1 MKKAIL
7 ILFLLGI
14 SFPNYSQM
22 FQKITNQPLVTE
34 QGFGSGCA
42 WGDYNNDGKLD
53 MIVTSYNDFGAT
65 TYPLLYKNMG
75 NGNFQIASD
84 NTIMTNSL
92 NQTLACAWGDY
103 NYDGRMDLYIAT
115 GLNQPDLLYKNMGGG
130 NFTRITN
137 CVPLVN
143 GHSGGVNWT
152 DYNKDGYLDILSV
165 QHGTNLLYKG
175 LPNGDFQQVTTGPI
189 VTDNGLHRRAVWG
202 DYNNDKY
209 PDLFVANGDF
219 QNDNLY
225 LNNKNG
231 TFTKITTG
239 PVVTSGGYG
248 SGCAWGD
255 YNNDGWLDLF
265 VANSG
270 KNFLYKNNQNG
281 TFTKITSGAIAN
293 DEDNSFG
300 CNWGDYDNDGDL
312 DMFVANNYGQK
323 NALYRND
330 GNDNFTRMN
339 GEAVSTDN
347 SSSVGSVWGDYNNDK
362 YPDLFVA
369 NGDFQNDNL
378 YLNNKNGTFTKIT
391 TGPVVT
397 SGGYGS
403 GCAWGDYNNDGWLD
417 LFVANSGKNF
427 LYKNNQNGTFTKITS
442 GAIANDEDNSF
453 GCNWGDYDND
463 GDLDMFVANNY
474 GQKNALYRNDGND
487 NFTRM
492 NGEAVSTDNSSSVGS
507 AWGDYNNDG
516 KLDLFVVNQGNGSQG
531 ENDFLFKNTGAS
543 NWYLMLKFWG
553 GGIGTKVKIRIGNYV
568 AIREVS
574 GGNGCSSQD
583 MPWIHFGLGFLA
595 DNPVSAADSV
605 IVDWHDGT
613 TEILTNVSLNQEL
626 DFFGVVPV
634 QQISS
639 EVPTVYS
646 LEQNYPNPFN
656 PVTNINYSIVTGG
669 EVKVTLFDISGKE
682 VDVLV
687 NGVQSPGK
695 YSISY
700 NASRLPSGVYFY
712 RIQAEGFTDT
722 KKMILVK

>member
-14 SFPNYSQM
+14 SFPTYSQM
-22 FQKITNQPLVTE
+22 FQKVTNQPLVTE

-75 NGNFQIASD
+75 NGSFQLASD

-347 SSSVGSVWGDYNNDK
+347 SSSVGS
-362 YPDLFVA
+362 
-369 NGDFQNDNL
+369 
-378 YLNNKNGTFTKIT
+378 
-391 TGPVVT
+391 
-397 SGGYGS
+397 
-403 GCAWGDYNNDGWLD
+403 
-417 LFVANSGKNF
+417 
-427 LYKNNQNGTFTKITS
+427 
-442 GAIANDEDNSF
+442 
-453 GCNWGDYDND
+453 
-463 GDLDMFVANNY
+463 
-474 GQKNALYRNDGND
+474 
-487 NFTRM
+487 
-492 NGEAVSTDNSSSVGS
+492 

-553 GGIGTKVKIRIGNYV
+553 GGIGTRVKIRIGSYV

-613 TEILTNVSLNQEL
+613 TEIMTNVPLNQEI

-669 EVKVTLFDISGKE
+669 EVKVSLFDISGKE
-682 VDVLV
+682 VDILV
-687 NGVQSPGK
+687 NGLQSPGK

-712 RIQAEGFTDT
+712 RIQTENFTDT

>member
-22 FQKITNQPLVTE
+22 FQKITNQPLVNE

-75 NGNFQIASD
+75 NGNFQLASD

-152 DYNKDGYLDILSV
+152 VYNKDGYLDILSV

-189 VTDNGLHRRAVWG
+189 VTDNGLHRRA
-202 DYNNDKY
+202 
-209 PDLFVANGDF
+209 
-219 QNDNLY
+219 
-225 LNNKNG
+225 
-231 TFTKITTG
+231 
-239 PVVTSGGYG
+239 
-248 SGCAWGD
+248 
-255 YNNDGWLDLF
+255 
-265 VANSG
+265 
-270 KNFLYKNNQNG
+270 
-281 TFTKITSGAIAN
+281 
-293 DEDNSFG
+293 
-300 CNWGDYDNDGDL
+300 
-312 DMFVANNYGQK
+312 
-323 NALYRND
+323 
-330 GNDNFTRMN
+330 
-339 GEAVSTDN
+339 
-347 SSSVGSVWGDYNNDK
+347 VWGDYNNDK

-553 GGIGTKVKIRIGNYV
+553 GGIGTRVKIRIGNYV

>member
-1 MKKAIL
+1 MI
-7 ILFLLGI
+7 GI
-14 SFPNYSQM
+14 TLTSFSQM

-34 QGFGSGCA
+34 QGYGSGCA

-75 NGNFQIASD
+75 NGNFQLASD

-130 NFTRITN
+130 NFIRITN

-219 QNDNLY
+219 QNDDLY

-239 PVVTSGGYG
+239 SVVTSGGYG

-270 KNFLYKNNQNG
+270 KNFLYKNNKNG

-339 GEAVSTDN
+339 S
-347 SSSVGSVWGDYNNDK
+347 
-362 YPDLFVA
+362 
-369 NGDFQNDNL
+369 
-378 YLNNKNGTFTKIT
+378 
-391 TGPVVT
+391 
-397 SGGYGS
+397 
-403 GCAWGDYNNDGWLD
+403 
-417 LFVANSGKNF
+417 
-427 LYKNNQNGTFTKITS
+427 
-442 GAIANDEDNSF
+442 
-453 GCNWGDYDND
+453 
-463 GDLDMFVANNY
+463 
-474 GQKNALYRNDGND
+474 
-487 NFTRM
+487 
-492 NGEAVSTDNSSSVGS
+492 EAVSTDNSSSVGS

-553 GGIGTKVKIRIGNYV
+553 GGIGTRVKIRIGSYI

-583 MPWIHFGLGFLA
+583 MPWVHFGLGFLA
-595 DNPVSAADSV
+595 DNPVIAADSV

-613 TEILTNVSLNQEL
+613 TEIMTNVPLNQEI

-639 EVPTVYS
+639 EVPAVYS

-695 YSISY
+695 YTISY

-712 RIQAEGFTDT
+712 RIQADGFTDT

>member
-1 MKKAIL
+1 MKKIIPLLFIL
-7 ILFLLGI
+7 CFL
-14 SFPNYSQM
+14 SASYSQM
-22 FQKITNQPLVTE
+22 FQKISNQPLVTE

-75 NGNFQIASD
+75 NGNFQLAGD

-92 NQTLACAWGDY
+92 YQTLACAWGDY

-175 LPNGDFQQVTTGPI
+175 LPNGDYQQVTTGPI

-270 KNFLYKNNQNG
+270 MNFLYKNNQNG

-339 GEAVSTDN
+339 S
-347 SSSVGSVWGDYNNDK
+347 
-362 YPDLFVA
+362 
-369 NGDFQNDNL
+369 
-378 YLNNKNGTFTKIT
+378 
-391 TGPVVT
+391 
-397 SGGYGS
+397 
-403 GCAWGDYNNDGWLD
+403 
-417 LFVANSGKNF
+417 
-427 LYKNNQNGTFTKITS
+427 
-442 GAIANDEDNSF
+442 
-453 GCNWGDYDND
+453 
-463 GDLDMFVANNY
+463 
-474 GQKNALYRNDGND
+474 
-487 NFTRM
+487 
-492 NGEAVSTDNSSSVGS
+492 EAVSTDNSSSVGS

-516 KLDLFVVNQGNGSQG
+516 KLDLFVVNQGSGPQS
-531 ENDFLFKNTGAS
+531 ENDYLFKNTGAS

-553 GGIGTKVKIRIGNYV
+553 GGIGTRVKIRIGSYV

-613 TEILTNVSLNQEL
+613 TEILTNVPLNQEL

-669 EVKVTLFDISGKE
+669 EVRVTLFDISGKE

-687 NGVQSPGK
+687 DGIQSPGK

-712 RIQAEGFTDT
+712 RIQTDGFADT

>member
-1 MKKAIL
+1 
-7 ILFLLGI
+7 
-14 SFPNYSQM
+14 
-22 FQKITNQPLVTE
+22 
-34 QGFGSGCA
+34 
-42 WGDYNNDGKLD
+42 
-53 MIVTSYNDFGAT
+53 
-65 TYPLLYKNMG
+65 MG
-75 NGNFQIASD
+75 R
-84 NTIMTNSL
+84 L
-92 NQTLACAWGDY
+92 
-103 NYDGRMDLYIAT
+103 
-115 GLNQPDLLYKNMGGG
+115 
-130 NFTRITN
+130 
-137 CVPLVN
+137 
-143 GHSGGVNWT
+143 
-152 DYNKDGYLDILSV
+152 
-165 QHGTNLLYKG
+165 QH
-175 LPNGDFQQVTTGPI
+175 
-189 VTDNGLHRRAVWG
+189 
-202 DYNNDKY
+202 DKY

-231 TFTKITTG
+231 TFTKIITG

-339 GEAVSTDN
+339 S
-347 SSSVGSVWGDYNNDK
+347 
-362 YPDLFVA
+362 
-369 NGDFQNDNL
+369 
-378 YLNNKNGTFTKIT
+378 
-391 TGPVVT
+391 
-397 SGGYGS
+397 
-403 GCAWGDYNNDGWLD
+403 
-417 LFVANSGKNF
+417 
-427 LYKNNQNGTFTKITS
+427 
-442 GAIANDEDNSF
+442 
-453 GCNWGDYDND
+453 
-463 GDLDMFVANNY
+463 
-474 GQKNALYRNDGND
+474 
-487 NFTRM
+487 
-492 NGEAVSTDNSSSVGS
+492 EAVSTDNSSSVGS

-516 KLDLFVVNQGNGSQG
+516 KLDLFVVNQGSGPQG
-531 ENDFLFKNTGAS
+531 ENDYLFKNTGAS

-553 GGIGTKVKIRIGNYV
+553 GGIGTRVKIRIGSYV

-613 TEILTNVSLNQEL
+613 TEILTNVTLNQEL

-669 EVKVTLFDISGKE
+669 EVRVTLFDISGKE

-687 NGVQSPGK
+687 DGVQSPGK
-695 YSISY
+695 YAISY
-700 NASRLPSGVYFY
+700 DASRLPSGVYFY
-712 RIQAEGFTDT
+712 RIQTEGFTDT
-722 KKMILVK
+722 KK

>member
-14 SFPNYSQM
+14 SFPTYSQM
-22 FQKITNQPLVTE
+22 FQKVTNQPLVTE

-75 NGNFQIASD
+75 NGSFQLASD

-347 SSSVGSVWGDYNNDK
+347 SSSVGS
-362 YPDLFVA
+362 
-369 NGDFQNDNL
+369 
-378 YLNNKNGTFTKIT
+378 
-391 TGPVVT
+391 
-397 SGGYGS
+397 
-403 GCAWGDYNNDGWLD
+403 
-417 LFVANSGKNF
+417 
-427 LYKNNQNGTFTKITS
+427 
-442 GAIANDEDNSF
+442 
-453 GCNWGDYDND
+453 
-463 GDLDMFVANNY
+463 
-474 GQKNALYRNDGND
+474 
-487 NFTRM
+487 
-492 NGEAVSTDNSSSVGS
+492 

-553 GGIGTKVKIRIGNYV
+553 GGIGTRVKIRIGSYV

-613 TEILTNVSLNQEL
+613 TEILTNVPLNQEI

-669 EVKVTLFDISGKE
+669 EVKVSLFDISGKE
-682 VDVLV
+682 VDILV
-687 NGVQSPGK
+687 NGLQSPGK

-712 RIQAEGFTDT
+712 RIQTENFTDT